1 MSFLNNTYEIPDD
14 IFLSLN
20 KQELTWKNLQLVP
33 GDKFTVLEERTISR
47 SPVSD
52 DVVIGVTAIEVNG
65 KTYFIEQESYATWCF
80 FLERDMDCFIKLS
93 YCKLL

>member
-33 GDKFTVLEERTISR
+33 GDKFTVLEERTISIYPLL
-47 SPVSD
+47 SHVI
-52 DVVIGVTAIEVNG
+52 IGVTAIKVNN

-80 FLERDMDCFIKLS
+80 FLDRDMDCFIKLS
-93 YCKLL
+93 